1 MQNAVCGKLY
11 NSKNECIFDGDWI
24 PYRLPPFSLYHGNGV
39 LYSKGEMVYSG
50 GWFKGLR
57 HGFGHQVYANGAE
70 YIGEWHYGVRTGEG
84 KYIVNDVMMFTGEFE
99 LKPIKGK
106 LFANASRTAGDV
118 RYGGEVTTEVGDD
131 GHMVILEHGR
141 GIEFRDDGSIAYD
154 GEFTFGKRCGV
165 GREFDVRGRLSFKG
179 EFNNGVRHGRGKT
192 CYEGTQALMC
202 DGEWRDGTLHGEVTE
217 YFKNGRVWFKGR
229 YENGVRQ
236 GHGVLYDYTGVVH
249 EGLFRDGA
257 PDRRAT
263 KRMLREET
271 ERKKARQRV
280 ISLCEKSKHL
290 VDLPRCA
297 VCITEMMEGDEVY
310 VYTTCGHRVCACVK
324 KQTVDQKWVTCCPTC
339 RADDQSMVR
348 VW

>member
-1 MQNAVCGKLY
+1 MAMDIV
-11 NSKNECIFDGDWI
+11 
-24 PYRLPPFSLYHGNGV
+24 YHGQGCLYAENGNV
-39 LYSKGEMVYSG
+39 IYRGQWLM
-50 GWFKGLR
+50 GLR
-57 HGFGHQVYANGAE
+57 HGQGHQIYANGAE
-70 YIGEWHYGVRTGEG
+70 YIGEWNRGTRHGHGV
-84 KYIVNDVMMFTGEFE
+84 YIVNDTVVFDGRYSSGSAM
-99 LKPIKGK
+99 KGK
-106 LFANASRTAGDV
+106 LFSNATRSGGDV
-118 RYGGEVTTEVGDD
+118 RYAGDVIASAYGGSPLVFK
-131 GHMVILEHGR
+131 EHGT
-141 GIEFRDDGSIAYD
+141 GIEFREDGSISYD
-154 GEFTFGKRCGV
+154 GEFRFGKRTGT
-165 GREFDVRGRLSFKG
+165 GREFDMKGRLMFKG
-179 EFNNGVRHGRGKT
+179 EFNNGCRNGRGQSY
-192 CYEGTQALMC
+192 YEDTQKLFSDGDWC
-202 DGEWRDGTLHGEVTE
+202 DGDPHGAMTE

-229 YENGVRQ
+229 YENGIRQ
-236 GHGVLYDYTGVVH
+236 GYGILYDYTGVVH
-249 EGLFRDGA
+249 DGMFCDGA
-257 PDRRAT
+257 PDKRAT